1 MTEGLVK
8 QLLEAGVHFGHQ
20 TKKWNPKMA
29 KYIFGQKKGIY
40 ILDLQKTAAAIEA
53 SAAFLRDVVK
63 RGETVLFVGTKK
75 QAQDVIKEEALRC
88 GVFYVNERWLGGMLT
103 NFSTIRKSINRL
115 KELKRMK
122 EEGIFSS
129 LSKKE
134 VASLEKETLKF
145 EKNLGGILDME
156 TPPAAIF
163 VIDPK
168 KEELAVSEAN
178 RLGISIVALID
189 TNCDPEKITYPIP
202 GNDDAIRSIKLITS
216 IMADSVLEGKRQQ
229 ESIIRK
235 ESSKAREAAIEGEE
249 IIADVDIEEKVGEG
263 IIKKDLL
270 TEDEK
275 KVKRKKKIVKVK
287 KEG

>member
-1 MTEGLVK
+1 LTEGLVK

-40 ILDLQKTAAAIEA
+40 ILDLQKTAEAIKT
-53 SAAFLRDVVK
+53 SSAFLSDVVK
-63 RGETVLFVGTKK
+63 KGETVLFVGTKK

-122 EEGIFSS
+122 DEGIFNS

-134 VASLEKETLKF
+134 VASLEKEMSKF

-156 TPPAAIF
+156 APPMAIF

-168 KEELAVSEAN
+168 KEELAVNEAN
-178 RLGISIVALID
+178 KLGISVVALID
-189 TNCDPEKITYPIP
+189 TNCDPGKITYPIP
-202 GNDDAIRSIKLITS
+202 GNDDAIRAIKLITS
-216 IMADSVLEGKRQQ
+216 IMADSVLEGKRMQ

-235 ESSKAREAAIEGEE
+235 ESAKAMEAVEGEE
-249 IIADVDIEEKVGEG
+249 IISDVEIEEKIVEG

>member
-40 ILDLQKTAAAIEA
+40 ILDLQKTAEAIKT
-53 SAAFLRDVVK
+53 SSAFLSDVVK
-63 RGETVLFVGTKK
+63 KGETVLFVGTKK

-122 EEGIFSS
+122 DEGIFNS

-134 VASLEKETLKF
+134 VASLEKEMSKF

-156 TPPAAIF
+156 TPPMAIF

-168 KEELAVSEAN
+168 KEELAVNEAN
-178 RLGISIVALID
+178 KLGISVVALID

-202 GNDDAIRSIKLITS
+202 GNDDAIRAIKLITS
-216 IMADSVLEGKRQQ
+216 IMADSVLEGKRMQ

-235 ESSKAREAAIEGEE
+235 ESAKAMEAVEGEE
-249 IIADVDIEEKVGEG
+249 IISDVEIEEKIVEG

-275 KVKRKKKIVKVK
+275 KIKRKKKIVKVK

>member
-63 RGETVLFVGTKK
+63 KGETVLFVGTKK

-122 EEGIFSS
+122 DEGIFNS

-134 VASLEKETLKF
+134 VASLEKEMSKF

-156 TPPAAIF
+156 TPPMAIF

-168 KEELAVSEAN
+168 KEELAVNEAN
-178 RLGISIVALID
+178 KLGISVVALID

-202 GNDDAIRSIKLITS
+202 GNDDAIRAIKLITS
-216 IMADSVLEGKRQQ
+216 IMADSVLEGKRMQ

-235 ESSKAREAAIEGEE
+235 ESAKAMEAVEGEE
-249 IIADVDIEEKVGEG
+249 IISDVEIEEKIVEG

-275 KVKRKKKIVKVK
+275 KIKRKKKIVKVK